1 MPVLGLGTEETNA
14 INSHVSGRNLRTCSY
29 GWTSISLSFQKQIG
43 LRVSCWQTK
52 PNIGW
57 EQHTYNSCELYQ
69 DGAGERI
76 KAVYVRRSL
85 TFVRNIFSCPL
96 LSDSHRFSSLG
107 LIHSHPDLVAEI
119 DDEPSALS
127 QLFNCGCVEWRLMT
141 MKLGCHHHKH
151 NRVTIGNR
159 NRWRQFTFFTWD
171 GHVW

>member
-1 MPVLGLGTEETNA
+1 MAEPQF
-14 INSHVSGRNLRTCSY
+14 HWVSRNKLVWRSKY
-29 GWTSISLSFQKQIG
+29 RLSIDKQ
-43 LRVSCWQTK
+43 
-52 PNIGW
+52 
-57 EQHTYNSCELYQ
+57 EQISDGSSTYTIESCELYQ
-69 DGAGERI
+69 DSAGERI

-107 LIHSHPDLVAEI
+107 LIHRHPDLVDEI
-119 DDEPSALS
+119 DEEPSALS
-127 QLFNCGCVEWRLMT
+127 QLFNCGCVGWRLMT

-151 NRVTIGNR
+151 NWVTIGNR